1 MQPAE
6 VRAVTRRTRGIQGWF
21 SSEAARLFGLLDE
34 AQRSAGVDGDLF
46 EIGVHHGRSAVLLSQ
61 LARPGE
67 RLGVCDLFG
76 TPEQNISNSGSGDR
90 AIFEANMAALAPGF
104 DRVDVFAM
112 ASDRLTPQQLGGPYR
127 LFHIDGGHLREE
139 ALSDLRLG
147 AAVLDPRGAIVV
159 DDPFSVA
166 WPGVTEG
173 ILAFLAERPD
183 LEALILGFNK
193 LVLVPGGARDLY
205 EPSVTDEATWWR
217 YFDERV
223 YELKV
228 LPIAGHPTHIV
239 VVPGWRSHP
248 ELDRVVALAETF
260 RRGLA
265 YRVRK
270 GLGALRGTLSGQSRG

>member
-6 VRAVTRRTRGIQGWF
+6 VHAITRRTRGIQGWF
-21 SSEAARLFGLLDE
+21 SSDAARLFGLLDE

-76 TPEQNISNSGSGDR
+76 TPEQNVSNSGSGDR
-90 AIFEANMAALAPGF
+90 TIFEANMAALAPGF
-104 DRVDVFAM
+104 DRLDVFAM
-112 ASDRLTPQQLGGPYR
+112 ASDRLTPQQLGGPFR
-127 LFHIDGGHLREE
+127 LFHVDGGHLREE
-139 ALSDLRLG
+139 ALSDLRLA
-147 AAVLDPRGAIVV
+147 AAVLDPRGAIAV

-183 LEALILGFNK
+183 FEALILGFNK
-193 LVLVPGGARDLY
+193 LVLVPAGARALY
-205 EPSVTDEATWWR
+205 EASVTDDATWWG
-217 YFDERV
+217 YFDRRV

-228 LPIAGHPTHIV
+228 LPIADHPTHIV
-239 VVPGWRSHP
+239 IVPGWRSHP
-248 ELDRVVALAETF
+248 ELHRLAALAETF
-260 RRGLA
+260 RHGLA
-265 YRVRK
+265 YRVREY
-270 GLGALRGTLSGQSRG
+270 LRVLRGAP